1 MFINPR
7 RPKVANTT
15 HMSLALKT
23 HIIMWEAL
31 TRLEIGLL
39 QAGIPSFP
47 VGPLRG
53 AGPHRSESG
62 PSFLVPPLPPRSPFP
77 LLQKETQYPKPTEP
91 KEADHWLPLSL
102 RLWPRPFGCAHK
114 LFIFL

>member
-23 HIIMWEAL
+23 HSIMWEAL

-53 AGPHRSESG
+53 AGPHRSGSG
-62 PSFLVPPLPPRSPFP
+62 PSFLVPPSLLGLPFP
-77 LLQKETQYPKPTEP
+77 YFRRKHNILSPQ
-91 KEADHWLPLSL
+91 SL
-102 RLWPRPFGCAHK
+102 RRPIIGSLCP
-114 LFIFL
+114 